1 MARRISSA
9 LSASLILFIF
19 NAQAGSVHDAAL
31 AAATKAPATKTFT
44 SFSGALRCMDDLLLA
59 YGKKDIVIT
68 SAGLPDATGKISVG
82 TKEMLI
88 SAIAKMSIKSKAFKF
103 IDYETKDSDLAT
115 LFNDLKSV
123 GSTNIIPSYYIRGAI
138 TQLDDNALDSQK
150 GFSIA
155 LPFLDFGISKDQVQS
170 LVSVDM
176 SVVESTT
183 RAVLAETS
191 SSNTMIITRAGR
203 SNEGGGKIGKAG
215 LSINMSLNKSEGAG
229 AAVRALVELG
239 TVETIGR
246 LTKTPYWKCLDIDG
260 TNPSIMQQAQ
270 EWYDSQTPI
279 EQIKFVQRKLGG
291 MADAEGKPMYVGAI
305 DGQMNPALADAI
317 GRYQAENGLIANSKI
332 SFELYYSLQNAN
344 TSLAAD
350 PVPVVPALT
359 SVNRRKSPLRLKM
372 GSDRGEMPV
381 YRAKEYLAATAVLSN
396 AGALYCYYQDAE
408 GGVARIFPNRF
419 QSNPRL
425 SAEQVLY
432 IPGGQ
437 VPFKIRFDKSGT
449 QERILC
455 LASENDMALPA
466 LAKGDDLRRLPVKN
480 LDEVAQTFR
489 QMNPDVV
496 EGYLNIQVR

>member
-1 MARRISSA
+1 MAQSFWRG
-9 LSASLILFIF
+9 LSVVCGLLPMAASWATND
-19 NAQAGSVHDAAL
+19 NAVL
-31 AAATKAPATKTFT
+31 AAAAKAPASKTFT
-44 SFSGALRCMDDLLLA
+44 SFTGALRCMDDLLLA

-68 SAGLPDATGKISVG
+68 SAGLPDATGKIAVG

-88 SAIAKMSIKSKAFKF
+88 SAVAKMSIKSKAFSF

-115 LFNDLKSV
+115 LFNDLKSAGV
-123 GSTNIIPSYYIRGAI
+123 GNRIPNYYIRGAI

-155 LPFLDFGISKDQVQS
+155 LPFLDFGLSRDQVQS

-176 SVVESTT
+176 SVVESASRT
-183 RAVLAETS
+183 VLPETS

-239 TVETIGR
+239 LVETVGR

-270 EWYDSQTPI
+270 EWYDGQTA
-279 EQIKFVQRKLGG
+279 EERVKFIQRKLGG
-291 MADAEGKPMYVGAI
+291 MADAQGNAMYKGALDGK
-305 DGQMNPALADAI
+305 MNPELSDAI
-317 GRYQAENGLIANSKI
+317 GRYQADNGLIANGKI

-344 TSLAAD
+344 TSLAVDSA
-350 PVPVVPALT
+350 PSIPSLAARPKGHLA
-359 SVNRRKSPLRLKM
+359 LKM
-372 GSDRGEMPV
+372 DTDRGETPV
-381 YRAKEYLAATAVLSN
+381 YRTKEYLTATATLSGN
-396 AGALYCYYQDAE
+396 GALYCYYQDA
-408 GGVARIFPNRF
+408 GGAIARIFPNRF

-425 SAEQVLY
+425 QSGQALQ
-432 IPGGQ
+432 IPGNQ
-437 VPFKIRFDKSGT
+437 VPFKIRFDKANS

-455 LASENDMALPA
+455 LANANDMAVPNLV
-466 LAKGDDLRRLPVKN
+466 KGEDLRPLPVKG
-480 LDEVAQTFR
+480 LEEITQAFR
-489 QMNPDVV
+489 QLNPGLV
-496 EGYLNIQVR
+496 ESYLNVRVQ